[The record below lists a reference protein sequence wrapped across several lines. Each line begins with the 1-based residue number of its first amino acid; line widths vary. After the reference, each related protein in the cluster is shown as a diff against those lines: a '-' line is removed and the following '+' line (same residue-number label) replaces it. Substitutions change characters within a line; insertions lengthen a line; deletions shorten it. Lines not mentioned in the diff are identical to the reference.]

1 MLKQRVIT
9 AMVLLPVALG
19 SIFWA
24 PTAVFAVLI
33 GGVILMGAWEWTNF
47 MGLSSPW
54 PRVAYLVAI
63 ALACAVSYVVSPMFV
78 LAAGVLWWVVALIMV
93 VTHPQ
98 FEAVWGKRSIIGAIG
113 FLVMIPAWRGLVEL
127 QALNPLIVL
136 YVMCLV
142 WVADTGAYF
151 AGRRWGKRKLA
162 PTVSPGK
169 SIAGLLGGLVLTI
182 ALALFAGYD
191 LSLTNVQMWWLIVL
205 TLITALASV
214 LGDLLESMMKRFR
227 GIKDSGTLLPGHGGI
242 LDRIDSLT
250 AALPV
255 FACGWSLAIA
265 GGVA

>member
-54 PRVAYLVAI
+54 PRAAYLVAI
-63 ALACAVSYVVSPMFV
+63 AL
-78 LAAGVLWWVVALIMV
+78 VALIMV

-98 FEAVWGKRSIIGAIG
+98 YESVWGKRSIIGAIG